1 MITDLKFRLSIRSVV
16 YDTVIITCLCISCFY
31 FSFVAINGNHGVKRK
46 AELTFENLEKRERL
60 LALRQKAFAMEQ
72 KTKRLQ
78 DDSLD
83 LDLLDE
89 QARKILGLIRL
100 DEFIIVD

>member
-1 MITDLKFRLSIRSVV
+1 MLVNLKFRSSIRSVA
-16 YDTVIITCLCISCFY
+16 YDTIILTFLCTACFY
-31 FSFVAINGNHGVKRK
+31 FSLVAINGNHGVKRK
-46 AELTFENLEKRERL
+46 AELTFENLEKRGVL
-60 LALRQKAFAMEQ
+60 VSLKQKAFEMEQ

-100 DEFIIVD
+100 DEIIIVE